1 MEKLDELLSTS
12 PDSENELSFEEILK
26 KSEVD
31 ID

>member
-1 MEKLDELLSTS
+1 MEKLDELLSTN